1 MLLCGDIGGTKTTL
15 ALFAPR
21 HPRAP
26 VRLETYASTE
36 VPGLERLLVR
46 FLAGEPRAVAA
57 ACFGVAGPVRGGR
70 VEATN
75 IPWVIDA
82 AALGAFLGGV
92 PVFLLNDLEALAY
105 GVDGLADADCVVLN
119 AGRPEP
125 GGTRAVIAAGTGLGQ
140 AALVWAGTR
149 WIAVA
154 SEGGHADFAPR
165 SEREIALLHYLQ
177 GRHEHVSWEHVVSGP
192 GLVHLVEFLRDVEG
206 REVQPALAAALPG
219 PDGGRAVTTAA
230 LDGTAPVAAAA
241 LDLFVRL
248 YGAEAGNLALKLKA
262 TGGVWVGGGI
272 APQILPRLQDGA
284 FREAFVAK
292 GRFRKLLE
300 AVPVRVIL
308 EPRTAL
314 LGAAAYAESRPA

>member
-1 MLLCGDIGGTKTTL
+1 
-15 ALFAPR
+15 
-21 HPRAP
+21 
-26 VRLETYASTE
+26 
-36 VPGLERLLVR
+36 
-46 FLAGEPRAVAA
+46 
-57 ACFGVAGPVRGGR
+57 
-70 VEATN
+70 
-75 IPWVIDA
+75 
-82 AALGAFLGGV
+82 
-92 PVFLLNDLEALAY
+92 
-105 GVDGLADADCVVLN
+105 
-119 AGRPEP
+119 
-125 GGTRAVIAAGTGLGQ
+125 
-140 AALVWAGTR
+140 
-149 WIAVA
+149 
-154 SEGGHADFAPR
+154 
-165 SEREIALLHYLQ
+165 
-177 GRHEHVSWEHVVSGP
+177 
-192 GLVHLVEFLRDVEG
+192 VHLLEFLRDVEG
-206 REVQPALAAALPG
+206 REVPPVLAAALPG

-314 LGAAAYAESRPA
+314 LGAAAYAESPPA